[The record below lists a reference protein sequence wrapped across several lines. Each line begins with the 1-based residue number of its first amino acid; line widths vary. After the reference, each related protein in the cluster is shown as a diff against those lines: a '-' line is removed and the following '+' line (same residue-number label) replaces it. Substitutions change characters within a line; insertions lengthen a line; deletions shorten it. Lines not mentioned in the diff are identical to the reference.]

1 MSWSLFKFDIS
12 VPVLKCLCVNHKIN
26 PIIIH
31 QAGLIALVLSC
42 VSAAPAG
49 KDLPVLFQF
58 AQPTHNVA
66 VFRGADLKNAIAAG
80 LVKGFGSGAGAGVV
94 AAPAVAPVVKV
105 APRPAVI
112 PAPVVRVAPV
122 IKPAP
127 VVVKAAPVVRAPV
140 VVKTAPVVSS
150 YAPAPAVTSYAPAT
164 VAYKPAPKVAYKPY
178 VDPYAD
184 EPAVYSY
191 EYAVKDDYSA
201 ADFGAAESRDNYLTT
216 GKYVVALPD
225 GRVQTVSY
233 TVDGGNGYVADVV
246 YSGQAQYPDAPAP
259 GYTA

>member
-1 MSWSLFKFDIS
+1 MGASNMIKT
-12 VPVLKCLCVNHKIN
+12 
-26 PIIIH
+26 
-31 QAGLIALVLSC
+31 AGLIAVVLSC

-112 PAPVVRVAPV
+112 PAQVVRVAPV

-127 VVVKAAPVVRAPV
+127 VVVKTAPVVRAPV
-140 VVKTAPVVSS
+140 VVKTAPVVS
-150 YAPAPAVTSYAPAT
+150 SYAPAT

-201 ADFGAAESRDNYLTT
+201 ADYGAAESRDNYLTT

-233 TVDGGNGYVADVV
+233 TVDGGNGYVADVQ

>member
-1 MSWSLFKFDIS
+1 M
-12 VPVLKCLCVNHKIN
+12 
-26 PIIIH
+26 
-31 QAGLIALVLSC
+31 G
-42 VSAAPAG
+42 
-49 KDLPVLFQF
+49 
-58 AQPTHNVA
+58 
-66 VFRGADLKNAIAAG
+66 
-80 LVKGFGSGAGAGVV
+80 GVV

-140 VVKTAPVVSS
+140 MVKS
-150 YAPAPAVTSYAPAT
+150 APAT

-246 YSGQAQYPDAPAP
+246 YSDRLSTLMLLLQDTQLN
-259 GYTA
+259 

>member
-1 MSWSLFKFDIS
+1 MGQPGENCKASNMIQ
-12 VPVLKCLCVNHKIN
+12 KI
-26 PIIIH
+26 
-31 QAGLIALVLSC
+31 GLIFAVVSAA
-42 VSAAPAG
+42 SAAPAG

-80 LVKGFGSGAGAGVV
+80 LVKGFGAGAGASVV
-94 AAPAVAPVVKV
+94 AAPAVAPIVKV

-112 PAPVVRVAPV
+112 PAPVVTRVAPV
-122 IKPAP
+122 VHRAPVVVKPAP
-127 VVVKAAPVVRAPV
+127 VVVKAAP
-140 VVKTAPVVSS
+140 
-150 YAPAPAVTSYAPAT
+150 

-184 EPAVYSY
+184 EPAVYTY

>member
-1 MSWSLFKFDIS
+1 MGQLGENCQASNMIKT
-12 VPVLKCLCVNHKIN
+12 
-26 PIIIH
+26 
-31 QAGLIALVLSC
+31 AGLIALVLSC

-112 PAPVVRVAPV
+112 
-122 IKPAP
+122 PAP

-246 YSGQAQYPDAPAP
+246 CSGQAQYPDAPAP

>member
-1 MSWSLFKFDIS
+1 MGQLGENCQASNMIKT
-12 VPVLKCLCVNHKIN
+12 
-26 PIIIH
+26 
-31 QAGLIALVLSC
+31 AGLIALVLSC

-150 YAPAPAVTSYAPAT
+150 YAPAPAVTSYAP
-164 VAYKPAPKVAYKPY
+164 VADK
-178 VDPYAD
+178 
-184 EPAVYSY
+184 PAVYSY

-259 GYTA
+259 

>member
-1 MSWSLFKFDIS
+1 MGQLGENCQASNMIKT
-12 VPVLKCLCVNHKIN
+12 
-26 PIIIH
+26 
-31 QAGLIALVLSC
+31 AGLIAHVLSC

-80 LVKGFGSGAGAGVV
+80 LVKGFGTGAGVV

-140 VVKTAPVVSS
+140 VVKTAPVVS
-150 YAPAPAVTSYAPAT
+150 
-164 VAYKPAPKVAYKPY
+164 
-178 VDPYAD
+178 
-184 EPAVYSY
+184 
-191 EYAVKDDYSA
+191 
-201 ADFGAAESRDNYLTT
+201 
-216 GKYVVALPD
+216 
-225 GRVQTVSY
+225 
-233 TVDGGNGYVADVV
+233 
-246 YSGQAQYPDAPAP
+246 
-259 GYTA
+259 

>member
-1 MSWSLFKFDIS
+1 MGQLGENCQASNMIKT
-12 VPVLKCLCVNHKIN
+12 
-26 PIIIH
+26 
-31 QAGLIALVLSC
+31 AGLIALVLSC

-112 PAPVVRVAPV
+112 PAPVV
-122 IKPAP
+122 
-127 VVVKAAPVVRAPV
+127 VKAAPVVRAPV

-164 VAYKPAPKVAYKPY
+164 VAYKPAPKVAYRPY

-216 GKYVVALPD
+216 GKYVVAPPD

>member
-1 MSWSLFKFDIS
+1 MGASNMIKT
-12 VPVLKCLCVNHKIN
+12 
-26 PIIIH
+26 
-31 QAGLIALVLSC
+31 AGLIAVVLSC

-80 LVKGFGSGAGAGVV
+80 LVKGFGTGAGAGVV

-112 PAPVVRVAPV
+112 PAPVVRV
-122 IKPAP
+122 
-127 VVVKAAPVVRAPV
+127 
-140 VVKTAPVVSS
+140 APVVSS

-225 GRVQTVSY
+225 GRVQTVSC